1 MSAAE
6 FTRWIKYRNDF
17 GAMDDRRVVD
27 RPAALIASVLS
38 RVHGGK
44 AQIEDF
50 MPQKRQE
57 DEPVIDDPKQLA
69 SIFGGL
75 KR

>member
-6 FTRWIKYRNDF
+6 FWRWIKYRNTY
-17 GAMDDRRVVD
+17 GAMDDKRMVD

-38 RVHGGK
+38 RVNGGT
-44 AQIEDF
+44 AEIEDF
-50 MPQKRQE
+50 MPHKTEE
-57 DEPVIDDPKQLA
+57 DEPVISDPKQLA
-69 SIFGGL
+69 SVFGGL